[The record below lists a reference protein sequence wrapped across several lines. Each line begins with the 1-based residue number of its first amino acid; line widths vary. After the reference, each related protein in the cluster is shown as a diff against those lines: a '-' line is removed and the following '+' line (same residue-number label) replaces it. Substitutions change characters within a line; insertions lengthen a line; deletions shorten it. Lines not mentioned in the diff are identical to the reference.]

1 MFCQNDIID
10 ICDFTQVWLPVL
22 VGDMDNQL
30 KKACIQSVKQV
41 ALPEATWVTEHGNMA
56 GHIGQVND
64 TVYQMFEVVCRNDEY
79 AFCGK

>member
-1 MFCQNDIID
+1 MQFR
-10 ICDFTQVWLPVL
+10 LPVL

-30 KKACIQSVKQV
+30 KKDCKLSVKQV

-56 GHIGQVND
+56 SHIGQVND

-79 AFCGK
+79 ACRGK